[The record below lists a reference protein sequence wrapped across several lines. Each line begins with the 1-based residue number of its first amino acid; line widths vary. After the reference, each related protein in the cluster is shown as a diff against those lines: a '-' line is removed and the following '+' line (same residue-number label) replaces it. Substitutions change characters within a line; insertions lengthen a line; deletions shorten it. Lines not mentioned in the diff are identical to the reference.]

1 MEKGGETV
9 RIARIMKEIKE
20 GVRKPL
26 EDRRGDVPFWIIAV
40 IAALVVAAALIKVAI
55 NQMSGVSKS
64 SATATSTL
72 NKELANASN
81 I

>member
-9 RIARIMKEIKE
+9 RIVRMMKEIEK
-20 GVRKPL
+20 GVKKPL
-26 EDRRGDVPFWIIAV
+26 EDRRGDVPFWIIGV
-40 IAALVVAAALIKVAI
+40 IVALVIGAALIKVAI
-55 NQMSGVSKS
+55 DQMTSVSS
-64 SATATSTL
+64 SSTQATNTL